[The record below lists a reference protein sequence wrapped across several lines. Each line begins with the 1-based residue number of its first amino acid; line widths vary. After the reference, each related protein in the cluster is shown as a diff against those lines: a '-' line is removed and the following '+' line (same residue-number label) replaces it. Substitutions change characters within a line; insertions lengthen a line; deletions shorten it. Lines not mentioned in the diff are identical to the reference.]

1 MGAVLSGL
9 QTELLATFKGVE
21 ARSEKANLQETGES
35 SLYDTLILK
44 YLFFQ
49 TVKLYRSILVFF
61 NVSPIFQTLWV

>member
-35 SLYDTLILK
+35 KMILK
-44 YLFFQ
+44 YLF
-49 TVKLYRSILVFF
+49 Y
-61 NVSPIFQTLWV
+61 